1 MTNNKPNPRSPG
13 NIKHM
18 NIKNNKKKTNKNIL
32 YLDMSH
38 PNYKIQKEKL
48 LKKARKGGKPH
59 LQKDKG
65 KDDIKASVQK
75 TENKRG
81 AT

>member
-1 MTNNKPNPRSPG
+1 M
-13 NIKHM
+13 
-18 NIKNNKKKTNKNIL
+18 L

-38 PNYKIQKEKL
+38 PNYKNQKEKL

-65 KDDIKASVQK
+65 KDYIKASVQK

-81 AT
+81 AI